1 MAEVIPKDKW
11 FVEFPTF
18 RYNEDVKD
26 LAKENRLVVVDA
38 RFKSDPIGNFAAA
51 KVPELT
57 LKAEYAPKKKAG
69 KPGPKP
75 AES

>member
-18 RYNEDVKD
+18 RYNEDAVE
-26 LAKENRLVVVDA
+26 LAKINRLVIVDA
-38 RFKSDPIGNFAAA
+38 RYKNDPIGNFAAA

-57 LKAEYAPKKKAG
+57 LKAEYAPTKKVG
-69 KPGPKP
+69 KPAPKT